1 MKQITKILFIVLL
14 VFSLMGLYACGR
26 KASEA
31 PEGDA
36 NISPSYSEKIDD
48 VSIGNSE
55 LPTSSGQLIVYNYH
69 YSLQSKD
76 FEKDIDSIN
85 EIIRSLGGYTQS
97 NSMSYDSATG
107 KPNYAYFMFRVPSNK
122 LDSLSKSINDSF
134 KVIGKNLDSKNIT
147 EEYVSNEARIQVLES
162 SRLAY
167 LKILENESL
176 SYAEIIQITDK
187 INNIDTELMRLQLMQ
202 NRYDNELEYS
212 YVEVRFYESNKVTV
226 SFFDEYVDYL
236 GDFFVGLFKVIL
248 YSLPVIV
255 VLGGISCAIVIPI
268 VKSSRKKK
276 ANKVN

>member
-1 MKQITKILFIVLL
+1 MKQITKLLFIVLL
-14 VFSLMGLYACGR
+14 VFSLVGLYACGR
-26 KASEA
+26 KSSEA

-48 VSIGNSE
+48 VSIDNSE
-55 LPTSSGQLIVYNYH
+55 LPTSSGQLIVYNYY

-97 NSMSYDSATG
+97 NRMSYDSTTG
-107 KPNYAYFMFRVPSNK
+107 KPDYAYFMFRVPSNK

-212 YVEVRFYESNKVTV
+212 YVEVRFYEGNKVTV

-268 VKSSRKKK
+268 AKSSRKKK